1 MLKNL
6 KSRLKLFKNQSGNNN
21 TNSHHRFLQ
30 KSRNKKKIKKRKFKI
45 FSRNFFDENIIKK
58 K

>member
-21 TNSHHRFLQ
+21 TNSHHKDCKCECHLENQ
-30 KSRNKKKIKKRKFKI
+30 NSCGNEKIIVNSKL
-45 FSRNFFDENIIKK
+45 RNFKT
-58 K
+58 